1 MAVYRDSPVASCC
14 FILTMKPDA
23 TRWCQVIEGD
33 PEIPEQQHKH
43 AVKVTAVLVQ
53 QEPGNQ
59 NKEGPLDRYLTKDAV
74 YEIIGP

>member
-1 MAVYRDSPVASCC
+1 
-14 FILTMKPDA
+14 MKPDA

-74 YEIIGP
+74 DLIQREPEGTHPAFSSHLPKERK